1 MLHISRKGRDMLG
14 DRGIPLRP
22 DPKSAAPEIAASPA
36 APVQPRILILSDVKL
51 YREGL
56 AWSLSQRPEVIVVA
70 TCTPNMAALEQVA
83 GSSPTTVLL
92 DFATPGAL
100 NIPKE
105 LNRLWQG
112 IKVIAFAVSEVEH
125 ELIACAEAGIQGFV
139 TRDGSIDDLVTSI
152 LSAQRGEVFCSPRL
166 TALLFRAGR
175 RLVRCGAGAPGGS
188 DIDPARTRNRRTG
201 RCGAFEQGNRAL
213 PENRVGDRQKPCPQH
228 SRKIARHAPRR
239 GGRAAAR
246 RTLDREHRTLSDG
259 IRHSGPSAASG
270 HRPLTTR
277 GPDHLVRVFTPPAFD
292 HLADL
297 VLDRSRP
304 GFRLCAWA
312 PHAGRQAAAIQI
324 HVRTDC

>member
-1 MLHISRKGRDMLG
+1 MLG

-22 DPKSAAPEIAASPA
+22 DPISAAPEIAASPA
-36 APVQPRILILSDVKL
+36 APAQPRILILSDVKL

-139 TRDGSIDDLVTSI
+139 TRDGSVDDLVTSI

-166 TALLFRAGR
+166 TALLFKRVAA
-175 RLVRCGAGAPGGS
+175 LFDAAQEPPAGATL
-188 DIDPARTRNRRTG
+188 TRREREIAELVDAGLSNK
-201 RCGAFEQGNRAL
+201 E
-213 PENRVGDRQKPCPQH
+213 
-228 SRKIARHAPRR
+228 IARSLKIGSATVKNHVHSILEKLHVTRR
-239 GGRAAAR
+239 GEAAAR
-246 RTLDREHRTLSDG
+246 LRGARWTESIGHSPMASATAAHQRRPVIDR
-259 IRHSGPSAASG
+259 
-270 HRPLTTR
+270 
-277 GPDHLVRVFTPPAFD
+277 
-292 HLADL
+292 
-297 VLDRSRP
+297 
-304 GFRLCAWA
+304 
-312 PHAGRQAAAIQI
+312 
-324 HVRTDC
+324 